1 MIYFLAKKNEPV
13 LGFSIAVLIR
23 PVGEL
28 VVNSFMVLP
37 GQPTSAITI
46 SIVKLPIG
54 VPIQAK

>member
-1 MIYFLAKKNEPV
+1 M